1 MIKVLNKTFAILEEI
16 VIASPAPVSLNT
28 LSEKL
33 DINKATCSRI
43 IGDLAA
49 AGYLEQVSRLEGYT
63 AGARAHAFSEMLSYK
78 NVLVSEAKP
87 IVKSCAESIK
97 ESVLMAE
104 LYGVERYILC
114 HYNYRESLNINIDK
128 LSFND
133 LYDTATGVM
142 LLAYAD
148 EVTVDSVIEQNG
160 LPNSEI
166 LPDVDSREKL
176 IECLSKIR
184 NSKGFIYNGPRWNN
198 LSIAAFPVFQ
208 NKKFIA
214 SIGVS
219 VPRESFCGEHKVK
232 VIKEVKN
239 VAEKISMAISQYRQY
254 WLGSIKSFMKK

>member
-16 VIASPAPVSLNT
+16 VVASPAPVSLNT
-28 LSEKL
+28 LAEKL

-43 IGDLAA
+43 IGDLVA
-49 AGYLEQVSRLEGYT
+49 AGYLEQVSRLKGYT
-63 AGARAHAFSEMLSYK
+63 AGARAHAFRELLSYK
-78 NVLVSEAKP
+78 DTLINDARP

-104 LYGVERYILC
+104 LSGLERYILC
-114 HYNYRESLNINIDK
+114 HYNYSESLNINIDQ

-148 EVTVDSVIEQNG
+148 EATVDAVVKQNG

-166 LPDVDSREKL
+166 LPDVNTREKL
-176 IECLSKIR
+176 DEYLSKVK
-184 NSKGFIYNGPRWNN
+184 STKEFIYDGPRMNN

-208 NKKFIA
+208 NGCFVA
-214 SIGVS
+214 VVGVS
-219 VPRESFCGEHKVK
+219 SPRDKFKNEHKAK
-232 VIKEVKN
+232 VLKEVKN
-239 VAEKISMAISQYRQY
+239 AAEKISMAISHI
-254 WLGSIKSFMKK
+254 GSIG

>member
-43 IGDLAA
+43 IGDLVA

-78 NVLVSEAKP
+78 DTLVSEARP
-87 IVKSCAESIK
+87 IIKSCAEAIK
-97 ESVLMAE
+97 ESVLLAE
-104 LYGVERYILC
+104 LSGLERYILC
-114 HYNYRESLNINIDK
+114 HYNYNESLNINIDK

-148 EVTVDSVIEQNG
+148 KTTVDAVVKRNG
-160 LPNSEI
+160 LPDCEI
-166 LPDVDSREKL
+166 LPDIDSREKL
-176 IECLSKIR
+176 NECLNKIR
-184 NSKGFIYNGPRWNN
+184 NVKEFVYDGPRWNN
-198 LSIAAFPVFQ
+198 LSIVAFPVFE
-208 NKKFIA
+208 NKKFVA
-214 SIGVS
+214 SVGAS
-219 VPRESFCGEHKVK
+219 VPGRSFCGEHKAK
-232 VIKEVKN
+232 VIEKVKN
-239 VAEKISMAISQYRQY
+239 AAGKISLAISHI
-254 WLGSIKSFMKK
+254 GSIG